1 MGGMLEL
8 SEQEF
13 KTPMIDELRAL
24 MDKAGGMQEQVGN
37 VIRELKNLRKNQKRN
52 AGDKACCT
60 EMKNASD
67 GCLSRLDTAEDGIPE
82 LEAASRESQKTESK
96 ENKD

>member
-13 KTPMIDELRAL
+13 KTPMIDELRVL
-24 MDKAGGMQEQVGN
+24 MDKAGSMQEQVSN
-37 VIRELKNLRKNQKRN
+37 VMRELKNLRKNQKRN
-52 AGDKACCT
+52 AGDEVYCT

-67 GCLSRLDTAEDGIPE
+67 ACLRDWTQL
-82 LEAASRESQKTESK
+82 RTESLS
-96 ENKD
+96 

>member
-1 MGGMLEL
+1 MGGLLEL

-24 MDKAGGMQEQVGN
+24 MDKAGSMQEQVGN
-37 VIRELKNLRKNQKRN
+37 AIRELKNLRKDQKRN
-52 AGDKACCT
+52 AGDGVRCT
-60 EMKNASD
+60 EMKHASEK
-67 GCLSRLDTAEDGIPE
+67 CLSRLDTAEDRILE
-82 LEAASRESQKTESK
+82 LEAISRESQKTESK